1 MKKSIQKLFFNASIS
16 YGITVNNEIREI
28 KVLLDILLQLIDKND
43 EVIVLQDITN
53 ENKEVSKILD
63 SYGNRIKRI
72 SSRLNGDFASF
83 KNNLI
88 EAATKDYLFQIDA
101 DEYPKEKLIKDLKWF
116 LFKNRKADC
125 FLIPRVNI
133 VNGITDE
140 YLEKWNWKK
149 NQNNYINFPDFQT
162 RLFKLNKNICWQ
174 NKIHE
179 VLINYTRKKELPTE
193 NDDYCLVHIK
203 EMERQKKQNA
213 FYDTL

>member
-1 MKKSIQKLFFNASIS
+1 MFDFFKPITIT
-16 YGITVNNEIREI
+16 YGITVCNEHREL
-28 KVLLDILLQLIDKND
+28 KLLLDVLLPLIDKND
-43 EVIVLQDITN
+43 EILILRDITN
-53 ENKEVSKILD
+53 PDQKVGELLEDYNSGVNVIEAK
-63 SYGNRIKRI
+63 
-72 SSRLNGDFASF
+72 LNGDFASF
-83 KNNLI
+83 KNTLI
-88 EAATKDYLFQIDA
+88 KNAKSRYLFQIDA
-101 DEYPKEKLIKDLKWF
+101 DEYPKEKLIKELKKF

-133 VNGITDE
+133 VNGISDE

-149 NQNNYINFPDFQT
+149 DKNNYINFPDFQT